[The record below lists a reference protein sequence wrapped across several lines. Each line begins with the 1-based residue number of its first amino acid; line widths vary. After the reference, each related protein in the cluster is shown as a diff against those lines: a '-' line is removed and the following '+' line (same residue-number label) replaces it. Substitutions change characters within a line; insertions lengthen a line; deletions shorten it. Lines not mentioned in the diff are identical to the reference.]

1 MAAHVAVGIGYKEE
15 TNGKMKIVLTA
26 SSDTLYLSPKQARS
40 LAIDLI
46 IQADRMEK
54 QDTWD
59 ALKQQPENEYG
70 TEENQ

>member
-1 MAAHVAVGIGYKEE
+1 MTHIAVGIGYKAP
-15 TNGKMKIVLTA
+15 NQKMKVVLTA
-26 SSDTLYLSPKQARS
+26 SSDTLYLSPKQARD
-40 LAIDLI
+40 LAVDLI

-70 TEENQ
+70 TEEN